1 MAGYLITV
9 EGIGGSG
16 KTTLVGALA
25 SWLTSS
31 GVKVVTTREP
41 GGTVAGKAIRA
52 IVLSPLEPLAPITEA
67 FLFEADRSETYSRVI
82 RPAIAGGA
90 VVIADRN
97 LYGTVA
103 YQAFGGG
110 VELEFVDIASKA
122 ATGGLHPDLVLA
134 LDLPVE
140 VAAQRMAQAGGG
152 DRFDR
157 REAEFQHR
165 VREGFLFAAKRDDAR
180 AKVIDASRG
189 VEVVLAE
196 ARAHVANLLKGDY
209 PGLTPI

>member
-16 KTTLVGALA
+16 KTTLVSALA
-25 SWLTSS
+25 SWLTSR
-31 GVKVVTTREP
+31 GVKVVATREP

-52 IVLSPLEPLAPITEA
+52 IVLSAPEPLSPITEA
-67 FLFEADRSETYSRVI
+67 FLFEADRTETYTRVI
-82 RPAIAGGA
+82 QPALADSA

-110 VELEFVDIASKA
+110 VQLEFVDIASRA

-140 VAAQRMAQAGGG
+140 VAAQRLAQAGGG
-152 DRFDR
+152 DRFDQ
-157 REAEFQHR
+157 REAEFQQR
-165 VREGFLFAAKRDDAR
+165 VREGFLFAAKRDRAR
-180 AKVIDASRG
+180 AKVIDASRSA
-189 VEVVLAE
+189 EVVLAE
-196 ARAHVANLLKGDY
+196 ARIHVADLLNNDH
-209 PGLTPI
+209 PDLLSS